1 MVDFLF
7 TKENFALL
15 GVAALFLWRIVD
27 FILRQK
33 KKKEAELQKLAFDM
47 AKYHFGDD
55 TDPYTRGEILQ
66 FYFYYLD
73 MLEHNM
79 NPHDQRSFKV
89 LKEFNEQIKEKIEAI
104 KEVSTKFDAI
114 DDKLSAQQDIT
125 LFDLWE
131 RSFNWSMWFQQ
142 TKKLLKKT
150 FSFRRK
156 FHSVR

>member
-79 NPHDQRSFKV
+79 NPHDQRSKY
-89 LKEFNEQIKEKIEAI
+89 KI
-104 KEVSTKFDAI
+104 
-114 DDKLSAQQDIT
+114 
-125 LFDLWE
+125 
-131 RSFNWSMWFQQ
+131 RCN
-142 TKKLLKKT
+142 
-150 FSFRRK
+150 
-156 FHSVR
+156 